1 MISLTQTKVGAWNT
15 GTPTS
20 STIQPD
26 SNITTGNTLILAIC
40 IDADRTVSSITD
52 TAGNTWSKAV
62 ERSQGGMSSAT
73 VSVWYAPIT
82 AGGGTRPTITITP
95 SSGANHG
102 AILRE
107 YSGLAA
113 SPLDQTQSNSSTSTT
128 TSQTSNATGTTTQ
141 ADELVVGAMQCR
153 SSSTTFTVT
162 AGSGYGNLAN
172 ITTNFMRPSMEDKIV
187 SATGTQEATFTTS
200 ENTTA
205 YAAAVATFKQAA
217 TDTPLSTTVSDT
229 STVSE
234 SLSSYSDTVFTR
246 ESYQLEIT
254 AIATPEINVQDGVTV
269 REDAGQNL
277 VFNPDFESAPSF
289 TAATTTAA
297 RWIDGTS
304 GGSLTVDTYRW
315 ALRSAGGSVAARF
328 DDGEAATGTYSL
340 KISTTATGSFAE
352 AANYRSGGNPSAS
365 EAAAYLIPVEP
376 STTYTVS
383 YRMKTEAVS
392 GDSNHGA
399 TLAITEHSA
408 TGGAATTT
416 RLASY
421 IKTTTDWTE
430 YTFSFTTQ
438 SGTGT
443 LVVNPRLYGHT
454 GTGTLIMNAWF
465 DDIRLRSVTRPSV
478 SVGAYGSEAV
488 AVTDSPQVVTE
499 TSSTKLNLLLLG
511 VG

>member
-1 MISLTQTKVGAWNT
+1 
-15 GTPTS
+15 
-20 STIQPD
+20 
-26 SNITTGNTLILAIC
+26 
-40 IDADRTVSSITD
+40 
-52 TAGNTWSKAV
+52 
-62 ERSQGGMSSAT
+62 
-73 VSVWYAPIT
+73 
-82 AGGGTRPTITITP
+82 
-95 SSGANHG
+95 
-102 AILRE
+102 
-107 YSGLAA
+107 
-113 SPLDQTQSNSSTSTT
+113 
-128 TSQTSNATGTTTQ
+128 
-141 ADELVVGAMQCR
+141 
-153 SSSTTFTVT
+153 
-162 AGSGYGNLAN
+162 
-172 ITTNFMRPSMEDKIV
+172 MEDKIV

-205 YAAAVATFKQAA
+205 YAAAVATVKQAA
-217 TDTPLSTTVSDT
+217 SDTPLSTTVSDT

-254 AIATPEINVQDGVTV
+254 AIATPEINVQDGITVTDSPDITIPAVGELYASVSDGVTVADASTVTIESIPGLTVNVNDGVTV

-454 GTGTLIMNAWF
+454 GTGTLIMDAWF

-478 SVGAYGSEAV
+478 SVGVYGSEAV
-488 AVTDSPQVVTE
+488 AVTDSPDITIPAPGVLYASVADAATVTDAPQVVTE